1 MQLWQCPHPEI
12 IQLFLLLSQPWG
24 GQHPHLQG
32 IALVPFL
39 LKGASQPSIQPL
51 KHHQEP
57 VDLPFASIYSLP
69 QKLPMELLFLVS
81 VLINGYVC
89 YCC

>member
-12 IQLFLLLSQPWG
+12 IQLFLLLSPPCG
-24 GQHPHLQG
+24 DRHPNLQG

-51 KHHQEP
+51 KHHQGP

-69 QKLPMELLFLVS
+69 QKLPMGLLFLVS
-81 VLINGYVC
+81 VLINGCVC
-89 YCC
+89 DCC